1 MSPLRSDDPAA
12 EGGAQS
18 RALGGRDS
26 AGSEDAS
33 RAALRISV
41 RGVVQGV
48 GFRPFVY
55 SLASRYGLR
64 GWVLNTSAGVEVL
77 AEGAPEA
84 VSGFAEALTAEA
96 PPRSHIAACDVREAE
111 PGAAVDGPEAGEA
124 FVILASQVDPGAY
137 QLVSP
142 DIATCDDCRRELL
155 DPADRRHDYPFTNC
169 TNCGPRFTIIEDLP
183 YDRERTTM
191 RRFPLCPSCRREYE
205 DPGDR
210 RFHAEPNA
218 CPVCGPRVRLLRL
231 GAEGDGVIEL
241 AAGGEADPAGPIR
254 AAAELLRAGEI
265 LAVKGL
271 GGFHLACDATNGE
284 AVRRL
289 KLRKRRPDKPLAV
302 MFAGLE
308 ELRAHCRVGCE
319 EAALLTSPEHPIV
332 LLDWRNIGASGETG
346 PETGAGDGDPVDPEV
361 AVRQRYLGAML
372 PYTPL
377 HVLLLQAAGRP
388 LVMTSGNLAEEP
400 IVKGWEEIG
409 RLTPIAD
416 AYLVHDREIAVRYD
430 DSVAQVR
437 GGRPRLIRRSRGYA
451 PFPVALP
458 RPLPQTLAAGAEL
471 KNTFCLTRDA
481 NAFLSQ
487 HIGDLENLETLE
499 HYETSVD
506 VYRRLFRLDPEVVAY
521 DLHPEYLATKYALSL
536 PQAEKIAVQ
545 HHHAHVA
552 ARLVEHGREDAVIGV
567 SMDGLGYGDDG
578 RLWGGEILVCDLIGY
593 RRVAHL
599 EELPLP
605 GGAAAIAHPWRTAL
619 GWSYALLGPEGLDRA
634 VALLRRPQGAG
645 AGTAA
650 RPPSDEEVSA
660 VVRQVDLGVNAP
672 LTTSCGRLFD
682 AVAALAGVRRSISY
696 EGQAAIE
703 LEMMA
708 SGREVASR
716 RLRVGARGRRG
727 ERRGRR
733 APWGVGL
740 DPRVGRRGRGRGVCE
755 RPCRHR
761 PGAGR
766 GPPRAP
772 VRGRPCRPRGG
783 GRARRRRG
791 AAARHRRGRRA
802 RPLRPGPRVRR
813 PVRGR
818 ARRRRVPEPVAGRA
832 LRAAAGGR
840 QVRGAGRRPR
850 ARQRRRRVAGAGRG
864 RGLYCARAPRG
875 ASLSAARRPQS
886 RPDRPATGS
895 PPMCLAL
902 PMRITARDGALATIV
917 AEGLEQ
923 QCSVML
929 VPDAGVGDY
938 VLVHAGFAISVIDEA
953 EAQETYDL
961 LREIGAFDDGDDVPD
976 GERAGS
982 GDSAGDLLAG
992 GDDDR

>member
-1 MSPLRSDDPAA
+1 M
-12 EGGAQS
+12 
-18 RALGGRDS
+18 
-26 AGSEDAS
+26 
-33 RAALRISV
+33 SV

-55 SLASRYGLR
+55 SLAARYGLR

-77 AEGAPEA
+77 AEGSPEA
-84 VSGFAEALTAEA
+84 VAGFAEALPAEA
-96 PPRSHIAACDVREAE
+96 PPRSHIAACRVREVE
-111 PGAAVDGPEAGEA
+111 PGIPADGPAAGDT
-124 FVILASQVDPGAY
+124 FVILESRTDPGAY

-155 DPADRRHDYPFTNC
+155 DPGDRRHDYPFTNC

-191 RRFPLCPSCRREYE
+191 RSFPLCPACRREYE

-218 CPVCGPRVRLLRL
+218 CPVCGPRVRLVRL
-231 GAEGDGVIEL
+231 GGEGGGVIEL
-241 AAGGEADPAGPIR
+241 AAGGEAGPAAPIR
-254 AAAELLRAGEI
+254 EAADLLCAGEI

-271 GGFHLACDATNGE
+271 GGFHLACDATDGD

-289 KLRKRRPDKPLAV
+289 KQRKRRPDKPLAV
-302 MFAGLE
+302 MFAGLD
-308 ELRAHCRVGCE
+308 ELRAHCRVDSE
-319 EAALLTSPEHPIV
+319 EAGLLTSPEHPIV
-332 LLDWRNIGASGETG
+332 LLEWRAVGPSGETG
-346 PETGAGDGDPVDPEV
+346 PEAGGGVGDPVDQEV

-377 HVLLLQAAGRP
+377 HVLLLRAAGRP

-499 HYETSVD
+499 HYEASVE
-506 VYRRLFRLDPEVVAY
+506 VYRRLFRLEPEVVAY

-536 PQAEKIAVQ
+536 PQEEKVAVQ

-567 SMDGLGYGDDG
+567 SMDGLGYGHDG
-578 RLWGGEILVCDLIGY
+578 RLWGGEILVCDLTGY
-593 RRVAHL
+593 RRVAHF

-634 VALLRRPQGAG
+634 GALLSRPLARGGAAG
-645 AGTAA
+645 APT
-650 RPPSDEEVSA
+650 DEEVSA
-660 VVRQVDLGVNAP
+660 LVRQVDLGVNSP

-682 AVAALAGVRRSISY
+682 AVAALAGVRRSITY

-708 SGREVASR
+708 YGQEPAAGAYDWTLDGDAASAAAGER
-716 RLRVGARGRRG
+716 QGASDWVDASAAGPAPAVVRLAPLFGGVLADLEAGATPGVVGARLHATVADIVVDLCRRVRASGGPAAVVLAGGVFQNRLLAELCERRLVAAGFDVLAAGLVPVNDGGVSLGQAAVAGYTVLERRG
-727 ERRGRR
+727 ELG
-733 APWGVGL
+733 
-740 DPRVGRRGRGRGVCE
+740 
-755 RPCRHR
+755 
-761 PGAGR
+761 
-766 GPPRAP
+766 
-772 VRGRPCRPRGG
+772 
-783 GRARRRRG
+783 
-791 AAARHRRGRRA
+791 
-802 RPLRPGPRVRR
+802 
-813 PVRGR
+813 
-818 ARRRRVPEPVAGRA
+818 
-832 LRAAAGGR
+832 
-840 QVRGAGRRPR
+840 
-850 ARQRRRRVAGAGRG
+850 
-864 RGLYCARAPRG
+864 
-875 ASLSAARRPQS
+875 
-886 RPDRPATGS
+886 
-895 PPMCLAL
+895 
-902 PMRITARDGALATIV
+902 
-917 AEGLEQ
+917 
-923 QCSVML
+923 
-929 VPDAGVGDY
+929 
-938 VLVHAGFAISVIDEA
+938 
-953 EAQETYDL
+953 
-961 LREIGAFDDGDDVPD
+961 
-976 GERAGS
+976 
-982 GDSAGDLLAG
+982 
-992 GDDDR
+992 